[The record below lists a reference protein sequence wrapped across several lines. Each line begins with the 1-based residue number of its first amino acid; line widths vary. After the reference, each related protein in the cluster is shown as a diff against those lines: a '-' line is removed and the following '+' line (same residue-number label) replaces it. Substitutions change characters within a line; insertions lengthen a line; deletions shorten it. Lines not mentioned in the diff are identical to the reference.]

1 VTAVG
6 GSYSQMT
13 HKTARCRSITLDL
26 LEWAMLHELAM
37 NMVVQ
42 FDECPDRD
50 EASVMSEVYLE
61 IANKLQDATIQYRMY
76 CAANDDPRYQATGYG
91 PKDET

>member
-1 VTAVG
+1 
-6 GSYSQMT
+6 MT

-42 FDECPDRD
+42 FDECTHRE
-50 EASVMSEVYLE
+50 EAAPISEAYLE
-61 IANKLQDATIQYRMY
+61 IANKLQEATVQYRMY
-76 CAANDDPRYQATGYG
+76 CAANDDPRYQATFYG
-91 PKDET
+91 PTDET